1 MNWKRKVL
9 TAKGHIF
16 VKLIIN
22 YTVYCTVHKDDRK
35 EKLIMN
41 HEIWYVHKCV
51 SKHFSISIH
60 ALIIKCK
67 QNILHLH
74 QALDSLKQQ
83 NRIQSNLLSN

>member
-51 SKHFSISIH
+51 KAKQAANKTYHSSLDGRFLPPKSVINTHIPQFSSI
-60 ALIIKCK
+60 
-67 QNILHLH
+67 
-74 QALDSLKQQ
+74 
-83 NRIQSNLLSN
+83 